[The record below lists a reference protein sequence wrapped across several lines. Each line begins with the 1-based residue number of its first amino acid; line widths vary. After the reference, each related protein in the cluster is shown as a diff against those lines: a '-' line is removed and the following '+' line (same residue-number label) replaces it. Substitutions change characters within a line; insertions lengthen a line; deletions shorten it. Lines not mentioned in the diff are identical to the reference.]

1 MKLNE
6 LTTFEG
12 GFIRLYDLTREE
24 AIRQNRCD
32 MQMLR
37 RSIVRCALRRWLG
50 LGRKR

>member
-1 MKLNE
+1 MTLKE
-6 LTTFEG
+6 LTTFECG
-12 GFIRLYDLTREE
+12 SIGLYDLTKEE
-24 AIRQNRCD
+24 AIRQNRRD